1 MNKMK
6 ITAGLILFLIVL
18 SGCIELA
25 KNGEETILLNYSKTG
40 SVYFEH
46 TIKGEKGELYFNW
59 EGDCTNKAKE
69 IIDAN
74 ISNFQKQSLDIQGAA
89 NLTEPEKTELIEEN
103 NRKINTLLS
112 IKSTVKCKVEDDNSM
127 GLLVYS
133 FNLAQGF
140 ENIKLFNDNYSI
152 SLVKDEHKIQSTIK
166 VNNTANQKNGN
177 LLKKIM
183 IFSEGKI
190 ESIEPKDKMTLN
202 EGIYEIDMLGM
213 DGKEITL
220 TINTQEKN
228 PVVIIPDKP
237 DAISVLIQGF
247 MPNKIISLEKE
258 DSIQWIPTILLALI
272 IVIIV
277 SKAVKNVKLPE
288 KTKPVPKKEE
298 LEEKILSKTK
308 KIVTP
313 KKDFSYM
320 KEIKKS
326 EPKTLKPKF
335 NEEEK
340 KQIKT
345 IILSLKESFH
355 NYSKEE
361 IKKAV
366 IGKGYSSKISQEVA
380 DFFYP

>member
-1 MNKMK
+1 MNKIK

-18 SGCIELA
+18 SGCIELV
-25 KNGEETILLNYSKTG
+25 KNGEETILLNYTKNG

-59 EGDCTNKAKE
+59 EGDCTAKAKE
-69 IIDAN
+69 ILDAN
-74 ISNFQKQSLDIQGAA
+74 ISYLQKQSQEINSAA

-112 IKSTVKCKVEDDNSM
+112 IKSTIKCKLEDDNSM

-140 ENIKLFNDNYSI
+140 ENIKLFNDNYSF
-152 SLVKDEHKIQSTIK
+152 SLVKDEDKIQSTIK
-166 VNNTANQKNGN
+166 INNTANQKNGN
-177 LLKKIM
+177 LLKKIR

-190 ESIEPKDKMTLN
+190 ESIEPKDKMTIN
-202 EGIYEIDMLGM
+202 EGIYEINMLAM

-220 TINTQEKN
+220 TINTKEKN
-228 PVVIIPDKP
+228 PDIITPDNP
-237 DAISVLIQGF
+237 DAVSILIQGF
-247 MPNKIISLEKE
+247 MPDKIISLEKE
-258 DSIQWIPTILLALI
+258 NPIQWIPTILLALI
-272 IVIIV
+272 IVIVV
-277 SKAVKNVKLPE
+277 SKAVKNIKLPVT
-288 KTKPVPKKEE
+288 TKPVPEKEN
-298 LEEKILSKTK
+298 LEEKILSKTQK
-308 KIVTP
+308 NITP

-326 EPKTLKPKF
+326 SPKMVKPKF

-345 IILSLKESFH
+345 IILSLKESFQ

-366 IGKGYSSKISQEVA
+366 IGKGYSSKVSQEVA